1 MFGTKSSLHD
11 KPLTT
16 ATSAVEPA
24 AAARPVAGRSGA
36 RANALRVALAAL
48 LAAAL
53 GTGTLF
59 ASGCSQDALQTTADA
74 PAASSSATASDA
86 ASSEQDADESAQ
98 EPASSSEKAASADA
112 SAVDEADGTVTRAGV
127 AASSSSGEDSAASSS
142 AAGESA
148 VSDGTSSSASADAQD
163 VLSVEVTVDSSAADG
178 SVSFSGTVELPA
190 GANAFDA
197 LVATGLDIQ
206 SSDSQYGVYV
216 EAVDGLEAGAFGEMS
231 GWLYDVNDEVAMVA
245 ADAYEL
251 ADGDS
256 VTWTYSTG
264 E

>member
-11 KPLTT
+11 KSLTT

-24 AAARPVAGRSGA
+24 ATARPVAGRSGA
-36 RANALRVALAAL
+36 CANALRIALAAL

-53 GTGTLF
+53 GTGALF

-74 PAASSSATASDA
+74 PAASSSATVSDA

-98 EPASSSEKAASADA
+98 EPASSEKAVSADA
-112 SAVDEADGTVTRAGV
+112 SAADEADGTVTRAGV
-127 AASSSSGEDSAASSS
+127 AASFSSGEDFAASSS

-206 SSDSQYGVYV
+206 SSDSQYGAYV

-251 ADGDS
+251 VDGDS
-256 VTWTYSTG
+256 VAWTYSTG